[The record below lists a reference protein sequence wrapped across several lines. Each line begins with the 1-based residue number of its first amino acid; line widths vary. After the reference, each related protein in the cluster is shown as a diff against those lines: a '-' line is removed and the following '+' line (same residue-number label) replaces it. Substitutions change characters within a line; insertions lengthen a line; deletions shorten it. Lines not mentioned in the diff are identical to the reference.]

1 MLCTH
6 AQKQPE
12 RALVVPA
19 QSHGIGGQDGGDLN
33 GGGSAKQDDGALGA
47 MPGRGK
53 AGAEHLAQQLQMLH
67 SPSSPGIRLHIC
79 AFSCIMR
86 TRTHNTHTH
95 TFLTCAH
102 RQSGGLQ
109 CCFAPS

>member
-1 MLCTH
+1 MPCTH

-33 GGGSAKQDDGALGA
+33 GGGSAKQDIAVGA

-67 SPSSPGIRLHIC
+67 SPSSPGIWLYIC

-86 TRTHNTHTH
+86 TRTHNTHTL
-95 TFLTCAH
+95 LTCAH